1 MADFRCRLMTDGGEI
16 IDDTFQADTK
26 SDLLISFQKRGY
38 RPISVEEQKKS
49 IANVVIGSDKLKL
62 KSLILYCRQ
71 ISTLLVSGVPLMK
84 CFDVIASQTDDKK
97 LKETMNLLSS
107 DVQSG
112 LVLSEAMS
120 KQGDRFPEM
129 LCKMVEIG
137 ELTGDMGGILGK
149 MADQYEKDSRINRKI
164 QSAMTYPIVL
174 IFISL
179 IACIFMLVAIVP
191 QFVAVFESLDA
202 ELPLLTKML
211 LGASNFLIHRWY
223 VLLIVIPLIIYA
235 IFNIFKSPNVQMWI
249 DKQKLTMK
257 GLKSPMQ
264 KIMSAQ
270 IARTLYTLISS
281 GVPIVQAMEYVN
293 KNVKN
298 VYARKC
304 LDEVI
309 VGIQKGKKISELLSE
324 YPIFPKLL
332 ISMISIG
339 ETSGNLEEM
348 LSKTADYYDEEI
360 DAAIGQITSLLEPFM
375 ILIVGLIIGC
385 IVMALYAPMFG
396 MITAMQASV

>member
-1 MADFRCRLMTDGGEI
+1 MSDFRCRLMTNDGQI
-16 IDDTFQADTK
+16 IDDVFQADSK
-26 SDLLISFQKRGY
+26 KDLLVSFQKRGY

-49 IANVVIGSDKLKL
+49 IANTTIGSNKLKL

-71 ISTLLVSGVPLMK
+71 ISTLLVSGVPLTK
-84 CFDVIASQTDDKK
+84 CFDVIASQSDDKN
-97 LKETMNLLSS
+97 LKEAMNLLSG

-112 LVLSEAMS
+112 MVLSEAMS
-120 KQGDRFPEM
+120 KQGTRFPEM

-137 ELTGDMGGILGK
+137 ELTGDIGSILSK
-149 MADQYEKDSRINRKI
+149 MADQYENDSRINRKI
-164 QSAMTYPIVL
+164 QGAMTYPIVL
-174 IFISL
+174 VFIAL
-179 IACIFMLVAIVP
+179 GACVFMLVSIVP
-191 QFVAVFESLDA
+191 QFVEVFKSLDA

-211 LGASNFLIHRWY
+211 LAASNFLIHRWY
-223 VLLIVIPLIIYA
+223 VLLVIVPLIIY
-235 IFNIFKSPNVQMWI
+235 FGYNFFKAPSVKLWI
-249 DKQKLTMK
+249 DEKKLTVK
-257 GLKSPMQ
+257 AIKSPMQ

-270 IARTLYTLISS
+270 FARTLYTLISS
-281 GVPIVQAMEYVN
+281 GVPIVQSMEYVK

-298 VYARKC
+298 LYARKC

-309 VGIQKGKKISELLSE
+309 VGIQKGKKISDLLSN

-339 ETSGNLEEM
+339 EMSGNLEEM

-360 DAAIGQITSLLEPFM
+360 DAAIGQITSLLEPIM
-375 ILIVGLIIGC
+375 ILIVGLLIGV

-396 MITAMQASV
+396 MITAMQESI